1 MISTVAF
8 TISIIAAI
16 MSFFSVLRLPS
27 FVIAIFGII
36 FATAAG
42 YQKEKKQNKDDKKQS
57 MAVEIGTII
66 ISGAVCI
73 SYLIIL
79 WFTK

>member
-8 TISIIAAI
+8 TLSIIAAI

-36 FATAAG
+36 FSTVAG
-42 YQKEKKQNKDDKKQS
+42 YQKEKKQDTDKKQS
-57 MAVEIGTII
+57 MAVEIGAII
-66 ISGAVCI
+66 ISGAVCV
-73 SYLIIL
+73 SYLILL
-79 WFTK
+79 WFAK